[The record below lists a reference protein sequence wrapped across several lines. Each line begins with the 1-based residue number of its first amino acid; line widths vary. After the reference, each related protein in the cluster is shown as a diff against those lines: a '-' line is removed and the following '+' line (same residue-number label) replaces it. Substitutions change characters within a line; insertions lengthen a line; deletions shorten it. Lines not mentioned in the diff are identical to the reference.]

1 MRRLL
6 MAEPELLLTH
16 YAIHDRIASGGMGSI
31 HLARVVGS
39 VGFARTVVV
48 KRLRRIYADDPDFVS
63 SFVDEARLVARIR
76 HPNVVAP
83 LDVVAERG
91 ELFLVLEYVHGEV
104 ASRLLKTM
112 IARNERIPTPV
123 AISIGVG
130 ALLGL
135 HAAHDAKDE
144 RGAPLRI
151 VHRDVSPHN
160 VIVGADGHARVID
173 FGIAKAVGR
182 LRSTRRGS
190 DQIKGKL
197 AYMAPEQVLGD
208 PVDHR
213 ADVYAASIVLWE
225 LLCGRRLSDAPGVD
239 GLVER
244 VAGAPVDPP
253 SKHNRELSRQL
264 DDIVLR
270 GLQRDPNARWPT
282 ARAMAF
288 AIEQATTPA
297 TASQVGAWVTRLAST
312 SLAELAA
319 KIAAI
324 ESDAMNDRLSSV
336 LEEIRATRED

>member
-1 MRRLL
+1 
-6 MAEPELLLTH
+6 MAEPELVLER
-16 YAIHDRIASGGMGSI
+16 YAIYDAIASGGMGTI
-31 HLARVVGS
+31 HFARVIGS

-48 KRLRRIYADDPDFVS
+48 KRLRRVYADDPDFVS

-112 IARNERIPTPV
+112 MARGERIPTPV
-123 AISIGVG
+123 AVSIGVG

-135 HAAHDAKDE
+135 HAAHDAKNE
-144 RGAPLRI
+144 SGAPLRI

-182 LRSTRRGS
+182 LRSTRKGS
-190 DQIKGKL
+190 DNVKGKL
-197 AYMAPEQVLGD
+197 AYMAPEQVVGD

-213 ADVYAASIVLWE
+213 ADVYSASIVLWE
-225 LLCGRRLSDAPGVD
+225 LLCGRRLSEVPGVD
-239 GLVER
+239 GVVER
-244 VAGAPVDPP
+244 VAGAPIDPP
-253 SKHNRELSRQL
+253 SKHNPGVSRQL

-270 GLQRDPNARWPT
+270 GLQREPNARWPT
-282 ARAMAF
+282 ARAMAI
-288 AIEQATTPA
+288 AIEQATAPA
-297 TASQVGAWVTRLAST
+297 TASQVGSWVTRLAST
-312 SLAELAA
+312 SLAELST

-324 ESDAMNDRLSSV
+324 ESEATHERLSGV
-336 LEEIRATRED
+336 LDEIRATRGD